1 MTNLAQ
7 APNTIDVLLNELAS
21 APYSMDLFALMR
33 RLEATNTCAPKW
45 GLANKYRDE
54 ILQFGQE
61 PSSIFPS
68 STIAKLYQ
76 YSNGRKPKL
85 AIHSFGLFGA
95 NGAMPLVFTEY
106 VKERMA
112 HHGDYALSDFVDI
125 FHNRLIMLFYRA
137 WADANSCVNMDSN
150 EEKFTRYIASLCASS
165 LPQTPASDAIP
176 THARWHNAGHLLRQA
191 RNAEG
196 LENILAGFFKIPV
209 KIEQFVARWLAL
221 PIDEQTRLGNI
232 KGTQLG
238 FDAVLGRKA
247 MSKQHHF
254 RIHFGPLTIEEYE
267 QYLPNTTK
275 YQQLRDWVRTYSGM
289 EFSWDLQLNL
299 KKPFTKTGLQLGSKK
314 SIGWNCWLGNPSH
327 LHKFSVTSVIFTPE
341 LKTAHITST

>member
-7 APNTIDVLLNELAS
+7 SPSTTDVLLSELAA

-33 RLEATNTCAPKW
+33 RLEASDSTTTKW
-45 GLANKYRDE
+45 GFANKYRDE
-54 ILQFGQE
+54 KLQFGQE

-112 HHGDYALSDFVDI
+112 HHGDYALSDFIDI

-137 WADANSCVNMDSN
+137 WADANSCTNMDGA
-150 EEKFTRYIASLCASS
+150 EEKFTTYISSLCASS
-165 LPQTPASDAIP
+165 LPKSTATDSIP
-176 THARWHNAGHLLRQA
+176 THARWHNTGHLLRQA
-191 RNAEG
+191 RTAEG
-196 LENILAGFFKIPV
+196 LKNILSSFFKV
-209 KIEQFVARWLAL
+209 RVRIEEFVVRWLNL
-221 PIDEQTRLGNI
+221 PAEEQTQLGNF

-238 FDAVLGRKA
+238 FDAVLGRKV

-254 RIHFGPLTIEEYE
+254 RIHFDSLTMDQYE
-267 QYLPNTTK
+267 QFLPNTLK
-275 YQQLRDWVRTYSGM
+275 YQQLRDWVRTYTSK

-299 KKPFTKTGLQLGSKK
+299 KKTISNTGLQLGNRKNL
-314 SIGWNCWLGNPSH
+314 GWNTWLGNVSSH
-327 LHKFSVTSVIFTPE
+327 NRYTTTKVSFTPDPE
-341 LKTAHITST
+341 NMHQFSF